1 MLRVEASAR
10 MASTRSLI
18 GGRRIIDGRRIGAAV
33 LCVLMV
39 SGGLAQAPGAPAA
52 TGTTSAASGTAAKLE
67 FDVASV
73 RQNNSNDGQHMNF
86 PLGPG
91 DVYVPNDGNFKATN
105 LPLILYINFAYKVTQ
120 NQGTALQ
127 KQLPGW
133 VMTEKYDIVAK
144 TDKHDATKDEMRLMM
159 RSLLAERFKL
169 AVHAETQQV
178 PVYALVVAKPGTLG
192 PKLVAH
198 PAGVPCDAT
207 LPKPDP
213 DARTPASFTVAGGF
227 PVICGGLGG
236 MDPSAP
242 GLLAMGARNVPMSL
256 IAASLTGIGN
266 LGKPVL
272 DRTGLTGKYDV
283 LLEFAPDRRPAP
295 GADTSTPLDSSGPGI
310 EEALRQQL
318 GLKLES
324 TKGPVDV
331 WVVDHV
337 EHASE
342 N

>member
-1 MLRVEASAR
+1 M
-10 MASTRSLI
+10 
-18 GGRRIIDGRRIGAAV
+18 GGSRIGVAAV
-33 LCVLMV
+33 LCALMAG
-39 SGGLAQAPGAPAA
+39 GGLAQAPGAPAT
-52 TGTTSAASGTAAKLE
+52 TGTTAAASGTAAAKLE

-73 RQNNSNDGQHMNF
+73 KISKSDDKPYMNF

-91 DVYVPNDGNFKATN
+91 DWYVPNGGNFIATN
-105 LPLILYINFAYKVTQ
+105 LPLILYINFAYKLTG
-120 NQGTALQ
+120 NQVQAIQ
-127 KQLPGW
+127 KQLPEW
-133 VMTEKYDIVAK
+133 VITERYDIVAK
-144 TDKHDATKDEMRLMM
+144 TDKHDATKDEMRMMM
-159 RSLLAERFKL
+159 RSLLADRFKL
-169 AVHAETQQV
+169 AIHSETEQV
-178 PVYALVVAKPGTLG
+178 PVYALVVAKLGTLG

-213 DARTPASFTVAGGF
+213 DAKTPPSFTVAGGF

-283 LLEFAPDRRPAP
+283 LLEFAPDRRPPP
-295 GADTSTPLDSSGPGI
+295 GSRHFDAAG
-310 EEALRQQL
+310 
-318 GLKLES
+318 
-324 TKGPVDV
+324 
-331 WVVDHV
+331 
-337 EHASE
+337 
-342 N
+342 

>member
-1 MLRVEASAR
+1 M
-10 MASTRSLI
+10 THIRSIHLI
-18 GGRRIIDGRRIGAAV
+18 DESRIGAAV
-33 LCVLMV
+33 VLCALMASAGV
-39 SGGLAQAPGAPAA
+39 GQAPAVATTAPAA
-52 TGTTSAASGTAAKLE
+52 AAPKME

-73 RQNNSNDGQHMNF
+73 KQNKSDDPQNANF

-91 DVYVPNDGNFKATN
+91 DVYVPNGGNFTATN
-105 LPLILYINFAYKVTQ
+105 LPLIVYIDFAYKVTA
-120 NQGTALQ
+120 NQAQAIT

-133 VMTEKYDIVAK
+133 VMTEKYNIAAK

-169 AVHAETQQV
+169 AVHSETQQV
-178 PVYALVVAKPGTLG
+178 PVFALVVAKPEELG
-192 PKLVAH
+192 PKLAAH
-198 PAGVPCDAT
+198 PASEACANTPQEPAEDAKAA
-207 LPKPDP
+207 P
-213 DARTPASFTVAGGF
+213 SFTLASGF
-227 PVICGGLGG
+227 PVICGGILG
-236 MDPSAP
+236 MPPSTP
-242 GLLAMGARNVPMSL
+242 GLLAMGARNISIGL
-256 IAASLTGIGN
+256 IAGFLTGVGN

-272 DRTGLTGKYDV
+272 DQTGLTGKYDF

-295 GADTSTPLDSSGPGI
+295 GDGANASAPLDSAGPGI

-337 EHASE
+337 EHATE